1 MKKLI
6 FLLCFIKISSLMYSQ
21 NYVTLFYDRRNFAI
35 VQENHLM
42 RMTSE
47 MQFENITR
55 KSNDY
60 FTDANKNL
68 AKFLVAKKKVHD
80 ALLNVNSAFKNC
92 LQVKQIAK
100 QIDDIFKNIDG
111 LRAEIALEPQYSV
124 FVRSYINNLVYHS
137 LALSEMVTNI
147 ALTGGENN
155 ILMNYQQ
162 RDALLRDVSSRLHI
176 INANLSLM
184 RQHIYFA
191 KADGF
196 WKSVNPFKDWIAQD
210 RRIVGDIIRR
220 SKYLGL

>member
-1 MKKLI
+1 M
-6 FLLCFIKISSLMYSQ
+6 
-21 NYVTLFYDRRNFAI
+21 A
-35 VQENHLM
+35 
-42 RMTSE
+42 SE

-60 FTDANKNL
+60 LNDANKNL

-80 ALLNVNSAFKNC
+80 ALLNVNSAFKNS
-92 LQVKQIAK
+92 LQVKQIAT
-100 QIDDIFKNIDG
+100 QIGDIFKNIDG
-111 LRAEIALEPQYSV
+111 LRAEIASEPQYAV
-124 FVRSYINNLVYHS
+124 FVRNYINNLVYHS
-137 LALSEMVTNI
+137 LALSEMVTKI

-162 RDALLRDVSSRLHI
+162 RDELLRDVSVRLSL

-184 RQHIYFA
+184 REHIYFA

-196 WKSVNPFKDWIAQD
+196 WKSINPFKDWIGQD